1 MEEIHHQVHTVEE
14 ALGQQVA
21 RTHSSTFRDLR
32 PRNVAVRMV
41 SHQHYLHHLNNS
53 PCTCTTSATSR
64 THLQIVELMSLQNGW
79 HEDRATEILLRVEE
93 PVAVGERP
101 HHLREET
108 YSSQRCQ
115 RYYHLYHLQLS
126 RRRRWQLLPTQA
138 LLPLPSPL
146 LLLKTPPLQLHLQK
160 AQPLLPHLPTAQ
172 LMMKINRRTAQ
183 VRR

>member
-14 ALGQQVA
+14 PLDQQVA

-32 PRNVAVRMV
+32 PKSVVARMV
-41 SHQHYLHHLNNS
+41 SHQHYQHHLNNS
-53 PCTCTTSATSR
+53 PYTCTTSATSR
-64 THLQIVELMSLQNGW
+64 THLQIVELMNLQNGW
-79 HEDRATEILLRVEE
+79 HEGRATEISLRVEE

-108 YSSQRCQ
+108 YSSQ

-138 LLPLPSPL
+138 LLPLPSLL
-146 LLLKTPPLQLHLQK
+146 LLLKAPPLQLHLQK
-160 AQPLLPHLPTAQ
+160 VQPLLPHLPTAQ